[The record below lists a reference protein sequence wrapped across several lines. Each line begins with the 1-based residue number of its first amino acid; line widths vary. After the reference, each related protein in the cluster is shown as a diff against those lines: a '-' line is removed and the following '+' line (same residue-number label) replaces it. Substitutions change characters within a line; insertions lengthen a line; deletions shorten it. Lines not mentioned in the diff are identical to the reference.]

1 MEESY
6 RKDLSHITW
15 DEVFARQVR
24 RAGLVEEWMEAL
36 HLQPGA
42 RVLDIGTGPGYVSLV
57 LAGRVGPGGLVY
69 AVDRSADALAYLARL
84 QHERGVAQIQR
95 VVADATTLDPG
106 TLHPDSAL
114 VTMVLHHTDDP
125 PGIFRS
131 VARLLP
137 SSALA
142 VVAEFHPE
150 GPCEQGPPQ
159 QVRVTPEQV
168 RVWCEAAG
176 FGVLTYRRQTPEHYM
191 WIVKRRRDEAECA
204 RSTLGDAGADDA
216 APAALPDEP
225 QP

>member
-24 RAGLVEEWMEAL
+24 RAGLVEDWIGAL
-36 HLQPGA
+36 QLQPGA
-42 RVLDIGTGPGYVSLV
+42 RVLDIGAGPGYVSLV
-57 LAGRVGPGGLVY
+57 LADRVGPDGLVY
-69 AVDRSADALAYLARL
+69 AVDRSADALAYLERL

-95 VVADATTLDPG
+95 VVADITTLDPG

-125 PGIFRS
+125 PGILS
-131 VARLLP
+131 NVARLLP
-137 SSALA
+137 PGALA

-159 QVRVTPEQV
+159 TERISPEQV
-168 RVWCEAAG
+168 RAWCEDAG
-176 FGVLTYRRQTPEHYM
+176 LQVLTYRRQTPEHYM
-191 WIVKRRRDEAECA
+191 WIVQRH
-204 RSTLGDAGADDA
+204 
-216 APAALPDEP
+216 P
-225 QP
+225 